1 MPDPVTMPDAAAQ
14 QLDDRSDAPVGD
26 LVAAGAGDH
35 ELGDHQ
41 RGDHELGDHGDR
53 ADSRLPS
60 AVALIAALLAA
71 GSLVARSSPT
81 PSWLT
86 ATIAATSIGQLTLL
100 AFGGWLWAD
109 TRSRRLAVDLTCGGA
124 LIAVVWAMLLSQPV
138 INPTGHG
145 PIGAPGAATVV
156 DVVTVLFA
164 ILGGVVARRYG
175 GFPPAVAAVRSA
187 RVAVAVVT
195 AIVVAALVAGR
206 LGPTVAGI
214 ASAFAAAVVLA
225 AVAATASDRYTDPT
239 SATLLMAG
247 AAVGLAGTAPPTF
260 AFLLAH
266 YSDRAATVN
275 GALQL
280 TGPTFVAWTW
290 VVIFGVSVGLVA
302 AAAWAMAR
310 RRSFHAISDSGALI
324 VIAALVVLTR
334 TATTVNI
341 VNARRD
347 GGDQFF
353 YHVTANLLA
362 QGRGFLN
369 PVAWA
374 QDGIAIPSAL
384 HGPAFPI
391 ALSFWSKLG
400 GTTYFDHQLVSVL
413 LGIPQ
418 VVFGVML
425 AHLIAGRRTAVA
437 AAGLLLAY
445 PNIWVTDGSM
455 WVEGMM
461 AGITTAVTWL
471 MYRWRTTLRIGTIAW
486 AGALIGLAALTR
498 GEAVLMT
505 VLLVFPMVAVSEL
518 SRKMQFRHLLVCAAS
533 FIAVL
538 APWTIYNATRFDLL
552 VPLSTNSNEVIY
564 YANCPDSYYGP
575 KIGFWSFACQERY
588 RADFGDPPG
597 DESVRNQAYRDLG
610 LDYARDN
617 ASQVPKVIVAR
628 VGRQWELFRPL
639 QNADFGF
646 VEGRPRDVL
655 RTGLGM
661 YYVMMALAVVGT
673 LSLRRRGVP
682 VWPLWSHAV
691 MVTFTA
697 VYAYGNLRFRAP
709 FEPILCVIAAVGVVA
724 LFDRFRHG
732 SADQSTAHDRLE
744 SDVPTT

>member
-1 MPDPVTMPDAAAQ
+1 MPIAATHQ
-14 QLDDRSDAPVGD
+14 QAEGEADV
-26 LVAAGAGDH
+26 
-35 ELGDHQ
+35 LGDNDD
-41 RGDHELGDHGDR
+41 GDQPR
-53 ADSRLPS
+53 ALHVAS
-60 AVALIAALLAA
+60 AVALLAALLAA

-86 ATIAATSIGQLTLL
+86 ATLAATSVGQLTLL
-100 AFGGWLWAD
+100 AFVGWLWAG
-109 TRSRRLAVDLTCGGA
+109 THSRRLAADITCGG
-124 LIAVVWAMLLSQPV
+124 LVMAVVWALLLSQSV
-138 INPTGHG
+138 FDPTGLG
-145 PIGAPGAATVV
+145 PVGAPGT
-156 DVVTVLFA
+156 
-164 ILGGVVARRYG
+164 GVV
-175 GFPPAVAAVRSA
+175 
-187 RVAVAVVT
+187 VAVVT
-195 AIVVAALVAGR
+195 ALFAVVGGVGARHFGGFPPVASVELTSRAAWAVAASVTVVAMLLGR
-206 LGPTVAGI
+206 SSPTIAGI
-214 ASAFAAAVVLA
+214 ASAVASAAVLA
-225 AVAATASDRYTDPT
+225 AVAASTSDPQPGPPT
-239 SATLLMAG
+239 SATLMVSG
-247 AAVGLAGTAPPTF
+247 AAIGVAGTAPATF
-260 AFLLAH
+260 AFLLGHA
-266 YSDRAATVN
+266 SDRVATVD

-280 TGPTFVAWTW
+280 AGPIFVAWTW
-290 VVIFGVSVGLVA
+290 VVVFGVSVGVVA
-302 AAAWAMAR
+302 AGAWAMVR
-310 RRSFHAISDSGALI
+310 RRSFSAISDGAALV

-362 QGRGFLN
+362 HGRGFLN

-374 QDGIAIPSAL
+374 QDGLAIPSAL

-391 ALSFWSKLG
+391 VLSFWSRLG

-425 AHLIAGRRTAVA
+425 AHLIAGRRAAVVA
-437 AAGLLLAY
+437 AVLLLAY

-455 WVEGMM
+455 WVEGMT

-471 MYRWRTTLRIGTIAW
+471 MYRWRTTLRISTIAW
-486 AGALIGLAALTR
+486 AGALIGAAALTR
-498 GEAVLMT
+498 GEAVLLT
-505 VLLVFPMVAVSEL
+505 VLMVLPMVLSTDL
-518 SRKMQFRHLLVCAAS
+518 SRKIQFRHLAVCAAS
-533 FIAVL
+533 FVSVI
-538 APWTIYNATRFDLL
+538 APWMIYNATRFDLL

-575 KIGFWSFACQERY
+575 KVGFWSFACQERY
-588 RADFGDPPG
+588 RAEFGDPPG

-617 ASQVPKVIVAR
+617 ASQVPKVILAR

-655 RTGLGM
+655 RAGLGM

-673 LSLRRRGVP
+673 VRLRRRGVP
-682 VWPLWSHAV
+682 VWPLWSHAA

-697 VYAYGNLRFRAP
+697 IYAYGNLRFRAP
-709 FEPILCVIAAVGVVA
+709 FEPILCVMAAVGVVA
-724 LFDRFRHG
+724 VFDRLQRPRC
-732 SADQSTAHDRLE
+732 APDDQLE
-744 SDVPTT
+744 SDVPAT

>member
-1 MPDPVTMPDAAAQ
+1 MPDAATYQ
-14 QLDDRSDAPVGD
+14 PDGSDRP
-26 LVAAGAGDH
+26 
-35 ELGDHQ
+35 
-41 RGDHELGDHGDR
+41 
-53 ADSRLPS
+53 ADSRIPS
-60 AVALIAALLAA
+60 AVALLAALLAA

-86 ATIAATSIGQLTLL
+86 ATFAASSIGQLTLL

-109 TRSRRLAVDLTCGGA
+109 ARSRRVARDVTCGVVA
-124 LIAVVWAMLLSQPV
+124 IAVVWAMLLSQSV
-138 INPTGHG
+138 FNPTGLGTIG
-145 PIGAPGAATVV
+145 PPGTLAAV
-156 DVVTVLFA
+156 DVVTLLVA
-164 ILGGVVARRYG
+164 ILGGVGARPYG
-175 GFPPAVAAVRSA
+175 GFPPAAGALKSTRAA
-187 RVAVAVVT
+187 VAVAT
-195 AIVVAALVAGR
+195 AIIVASMVAGR
-206 LGPTVAGI
+206 IGPTVAGV
-214 ASAFAAAVVLA
+214 ASAFAAAAVLA
-225 AVAATASDRYTDPT
+225 AVAASASDLDKERT
-239 SATLLMAG
+239 SSTWLMAG
-247 AAVGLAGTAPPTF
+247 AAVGLAGGAPATF
-260 AFLLAH
+260 AFVLGH
-266 YSDRAATVN
+266 YSDRVATVN
-275 GALQL
+275 GALAL
-280 TGPTFVAWTW
+280 TGPILVAWTW
-290 VVIFGVSVGLVA
+290 VAIFGVSVGVVA
-302 AAAWAMAR
+302 ATAWALAR
-310 RRSFHAISDSGALI
+310 QRSIHAISDRGALVLI
-324 VIAALVVLTR
+324 GALVVLTR

-369 PVAWA
+369 PVAWT

-391 ALSFWSKLG
+391 ALSFWSRLG

-425 AHLIAGRRTAVA
+425 AHLVAGRRTAIVA
-437 AAGLLLAY
+437 AVLLLAY

-461 AGITTAVTWL
+461 AGITTAITWL
-471 MYRWRTTLRIGTIAW
+471 MYRWRTTLRMGTIAG

-505 VLLVFPMVAVSEL
+505 VLLVLPMVAVSEL
-518 SRKMQFRHLLVCAAS
+518 SRKMQFRHLVVCAAS
-533 FIAVL
+533 FITVL
-538 APWTIYNATRFDLL
+538 APWMIYNATRFDLL

-575 KIGFWSFACQERY
+575 KVGFWSFACQERY
-588 RADFGDPPG
+588 RAEFGDPPG

-610 LDYARDN
+610 LDYAREN

-628 VGRQWELFRPL
+628 VGRQWELFQPL

-661 YYVMMALAVVGT
+661 YYVMMVLAVVGT
-673 LSLRRRGVP
+673 LNLRRRGVP

-709 FEPILCVIAAVGVVA
+709 FEPILCVMAAAGVVA
-724 LFDRFRHG
+724 LFDRFRQG
-732 SADQSTAHDRLE
+732 PTDQSTADDRLE